1 MENAYAV
8 SRFLLSG
15 SGGQGV
21 ITMAILLA
29 EAAVKYEGLV
39 AVQSQSY
46 GPEARGG
53 ATRSDVI
60 LSHKAIYYPKVE
72 QPNILV
78 ALTDAACVKYLPLIR
93 PGGLCIYDTELVHPG
108 RKVEAQFKGLPLW
121 GAVRERLGSA
131 VSYNVAVLGALV
143 TLTGAVRIGSIEM
156 VLAERF
162 PAARSPLAPP
172 APSARARR
180 AEGAPP
186 RPARR
191 RHPPV
196 LRRAG
201 PRRARQPIRTGKGD
215 GGTRL
220 SIP

>member
-1 MENAYAV
+1 MDNVYAV

-60 LSHKAIYYPKVE
+60 LSRKAIHYPKVE

-78 ALTDAACVKYLPLIR
+78 ALTEEACGKYLPLIR
-93 PGGLCIYDTELVHPG
+93 PGGLCVFDSDFVRPG
-108 RKVEAQFKGLPLW
+108 RKVEARFKGLPLW
-121 GAVRERLGSA
+121 RALKERIGST
-131 VSYNVAVLGALV
+131 VSYNVAVLGALL
-143 TLTGAVRIGSIEM
+143 TLTQAVRIESVEK
-156 VLAERF
+156 VLAARF
-162 PAARSPLAPP
+162 PASAHAGNLRALRLGVELAEPLA
-172 APSARARR
+172 
-180 AEGAPP
+180 
-186 RPARR
+186 
-191 RHPPV
+191 
-196 LRRAG
+196 
-201 PRRARQPIRTGKGD
+201 D
-215 GGTRL
+215 
-220 SIP
+220 

>member
-21 ITMAILLA
+21 ITMAVLLA

-93 PGGLCIYDTELVHPG
+93 PGGLCIYDTELVHPA
-108 RKVEAQFKGLPLW
+108 R

-162 PAARSPLAPP
+162 PAAHHEGNLRALHLGVELAEPL
-172 APSARARR
+172 
-180 AEGAPP
+180 
-186 RPARR
+186 
-191 RHPPV
+191 
-196 LRRAG
+196 L
-201 PRRARQPIRTGKGD
+201 D
-215 GGTRL
+215 
-220 SIP
+220 

>member
-108 RKVEAQFKGLPLW
+108 RVVKAYCAIAPGRKVEAQFKGLPLW

-162 PAARSPLAPP
+162 PAAHHEGNLRALHLGVELAEPL
-172 APSARARR
+172 
-180 AEGAPP
+180 
-186 RPARR
+186 
-191 RHPPV
+191 
-196 LRRAG
+196 L
-201 PRRARQPIRTGKGD
+201 D
-215 GGTRL
+215 
-220 SIP
+220 

>member
-1 MENAYAV
+1 MDNVYAV

-29 EAAVKYEGLV
+29 EAAVKHEGLV

-60 LSHKAIYYPKVE
+60 LSHKAIHYPKVE
-72 QPNILV
+72 QPNVLV
-78 ALTDAACVKYLPLIR
+78 ALTDTACGKYLPLIR

-143 TLTGAVRIGSIEM
+143 TLTGAVRIGSIEK

-162 PAARSPLAPP
+162 PAAHHEGNLRALHLGVELAEPL
-172 APSARARR
+172 
-180 AEGAPP
+180 
-186 RPARR
+186 
-191 RHPPV
+191 
-196 LRRAG
+196 L
-201 PRRARQPIRTGKGD
+201 D
-215 GGTRL
+215 
-220 SIP
+220 